1 MQQQKYDLDVEKSWL
16 GVEGLYYSYSACE
29 DDQSFPKAFPAAG
42 YNKDNSAVTVK
53 SYASYTAKTC
63 PYTVEPHGCE
73 CLGDNSILG
82 QQLKNDHGA
91 HYGKWCAAWEDGKQ
105 TAGTEESVRIKKN
118 GAHTSSKTCS
128 QHWPNGLNASWP
140 ANQRTASNNWYNFS
154 LPQPWCCWSWCYVD
168 RLKCTD
174 EVAKKHGIMP
184 PKRSWTGK
192 NIWYSYGACADWGS
206 RPTLPKKEA
215 NGQAADLS
223 QYTCQNCPYVSG
235 KPGNAE
241 ICANADTNKPVLG
254 AAPAKLCFSSAA
266 AVMPHSMLL
275 MAANAAVAVASSR
288 VFV

>member
-118 GAHTSSKTCS
+118 GAHT
-128 QHWPNGLNASWP
+128 
-140 ANQRTASNNWYNFS
+140 
-154 LPQPWCCWSWCYVD
+154 
-168 RLKCTD
+168 
-174 EVAKKHGIMP
+174 
-184 PKRSWTGK
+184 
-192 NIWYSYGACADWGS
+192 
-206 RPTLPKKEA
+206 
-215 NGQAADLS
+215 
-223 QYTCQNCPYVSG
+223 
-235 KPGNAE
+235 
-241 ICANADTNKPVLG
+241 
-254 AAPAKLCFSSAA
+254 
-266 AVMPHSMLL
+266 
-275 MAANAAVAVASSR
+275 
-288 VFV
+288 